1 MDNFIEKIGE
11 TSFMEFIYRIH
22 KSMVNNRILLVYEGE
37 VNQDITKAFTTM
49 TQKNLDEDETT
60 SVPIKKRVYHVM
72 VECLQNIGKHS
83 DNIESGEPEVPGNG
97 IFLVSKTDRGF
108 NVITGNP
115 IANSKVEDVTN
126 MLNKV
131 NNMNEEEIKSYY
143 KEMILASRISEKGGA
158 GLGFIDIVKK
168 TGNKIEYHFEKINNN
183 TSFFIIKTLI
193 S

>member
-1 MDNFIEKIGE
+1 MENLIKNSDLP
-11 TSFMEFIYRIH
+11 FMEFVYQMH
-22 KSMVNNRILLVYEGE
+22 KSMVNNHILLVYEGE
-37 VNQDITKAFTTM
+37 INQDITKAFTTM
-49 TQKNLDEDETT
+49 TQKNLDDDEQT

-97 IFLVSKTDRGF
+97 IFLVSRSNEGF
-108 NVITGNP
+108 NVVTGNP
-115 IANSKVEDVTN
+115 IANSKIEDITI

-131 NNMNEEEIKSYY
+131 NNMNEEEIKAFY
-143 KEMILASRISEKGGA
+143 KQKIVESRLSEKGGA

-168 TGNKIEYHFEKINNN
+168 TGNKIEFNFEKINDI
-183 TSFFIIKTLI
+183 TSFFIVKTLI